1 MAKRKDPM
9 SINKREKAILKFI
22 EKQDRLQRIR
32 IYKAIY
38 NLPNGDIKKMVG
50 CKNEYRLRVG
60 NYRVIYEQIENEFII
75 LITKAE
81 NRGQVYKS

>member
-1 MAKRKDPM
+1 MIYKIKIRP
-9 SINKREKAILKFI
+9 KALKFI
-22 EKQDRLQRIR
+22 EKQDRFQRIR

-38 NLPNGDIKKMVG
+38 NLPNGDIKKMAG
-50 CKNEYRLRVG
+50 GKNEYRLRVG
-60 NYRVIYEQIENEFII
+60 NYRVIYEQIEKEFII

>member
-1 MAKRKDPM
+1 MIYKIKIRP
-9 SINKREKAILKFI
+9 KALKFI
-22 EKQDRLQRIR
+22 EKQDKYQRLR

-38 NLPNGDIKKMVG
+38 NLPKGDVKKMAG

-60 NYRVIYEQIENEFII
+60 NYRIIYEHNQNEFII

-81 NRGQVYKS
+81 NRGQIYK

>member
-1 MAKRKDPM
+1 MIYEIKIRP
-9 SINKREKAILKFI
+9 KALKFI
-22 EKQDRLQRIR
+22 EKQDRFQRIR

-38 NLPNGDIKKMVG
+38 NLPNGDVKKMAG

-60 NYRVIYEQIENEFII
+60 NYRIIYEQNQNEFII

-81 NRGQVYKS
+81 NRGQIYK

>member
-1 MAKRKDPM
+1 MIYKIKIRP
-9 SINKREKAILKFI
+9 KALKFI
-22 EKQDRLQRIR
+22 EKQDRFQRIR

-38 NLPNGDIKKMVG
+38 NLPNGDIKKMAG

-60 NYRVIYEQIENEFII
+60 NFRIIYEQNQNEFII

-81 NRGQVYKS
+81 NRGQIYK

>member
-1 MAKRKDPM
+1 MMIYKIKIRP
-9 SINKREKAILKFI
+9 KALKFI
-22 EKQDRLQRIR
+22 EKQDKTQRLR

-60 NYRVIYEQIENEFII
+60 DYRIIYELNQNELII
-75 LITKAE
+75 LVTKAD
-81 NRGQVYKS
+81 NRGQAYK